1 MKTKVCFIILT
12 GILCLLACLYTSKV
26 EDSQTFTRPVS
37 TFTSL
42 TLDTRNGAVTATAN
56 TDTLASVKVTRYAY
70 GRNKT
75 DATNQLN
82 LITITD
88 TITAGNWSLTANF
101 PSVTKPM
108 GALMDASVPANTRL
122 NISTSNGKVT
132 VSGIAAPISVSTSNG
147 DILLTGTT
155 GDAELSTSNGK
166 VIVQVHSG
174 GISINTSNGEIDC
187 DLSLLPATGAAEL
200 VTSNGK
206 VTLRLPPDVSANIT
220 ATTSNGT
227 VVITGYQV
235 QYDENTQKHI
245 KARIG
250 SGASPITI
258 TTTNGDIIIQNRVR

>member
-1 MKTKVCFIILT
+1 MKPKICLFVLT

-26 EDSQTFTRPVS
+26 EDSQTFTRPAS

-42 TLDTRNGAVTATAN
+42 TLDTRNGAITATAN

-82 LITITD
+82 GITITD
-88 TITAGNWSLTANF
+88 TVSAGNWSLTANF
-101 PSVTKPM
+101 PAVTKPM
-108 GALMDASVPANTRL
+108 GALMAADVPANTRL
-122 NISTSNGKVT
+122 NILTSNGDVT
-132 VSGIAAPISVSTSNG
+132 VSGIAAPISVATSNG
-147 DILLTGTT
+147 DVILTGTS
-155 GDAELSTSNGK
+155 GDAEISTSNAK

-174 GISINTSNGEIDC
+174 GIDINTSNGEIDC
-187 DLSLLPATGAAEL
+187 DLSFLPATSGAEL
-200 VTSNGK
+200 ATSNGK
-206 VTLRLPPDVSANIT
+206 VTLRLPPDVSAYIT

-235 QYDENTQKHI
+235 HYDENTQKHI

-258 TTTNGDIIIQNRVR
+258 TTSNGDIVIQNRVR